1 MKLMHISDLHIGK
14 RVNEFS
20 MLEDQE
26 YILNEIIKIA
36 KDENISGIIIAG
48 DVYDKT
54 VPPIEAVDLADEF
67 LTKLVEE
74 NISIYMISGNHDLPE
89 RLNFGSRIMEKNNLF
104 ICSEY
109 DGDLRKIVIEDEYGK
124 LNIYFLPYIKPS
136 IVNNKLGLETKT
148 YDEFVKEALKVIDID
163 IEERNILI
171 AHQFVTFGSTVP
183 ELSDSETKSLGG
195 IDNVDASVF
204 DKFDY
209 VALGHI
215 HKPQKIGREVI
226 RYSGSPLKYS
236 FSECSHK
243 KSVCIVDFKE
253 KNNLEIKLVPLIPKR
268 DMKHL
273 KTSMED
279 LKSGNILA
287 SIPSDTYMHITLTD
301 EEEVIDAI
309 SKVREIF
316 KNVMVLDFDNKRNG
330 ENLRDTTITS
340 EDLKQKTPKELFV
353 DFFSS
358 QNNVELT
365 KSQDEIISNIVNE
378 VLEVK

>member
-74 NISIYMISGNHDLPE
+74 NISIYMISGNHNSPE

-104 ICSEY
+104 ICGEY

-148 YDEFVKEALKVIDID
+148 YDKSVKEALKVIDID
-163 IEERNILI
+163 VKSRNILI

-236 FSECSHK
+236 FSECNHK

-253 KNNLEIKLVPLIPKR
+253 KNNCEIKLVPLIPKR
-268 DMKHL
+268 DMKQL

-279 LKSGNILA
+279 LKSGNILS

-301 EEEVIDAI
+301 DEEVIDAI

-330 ENLRDTTITS
+330 ENLSDTTITS

-365 KSQDEIISNIVNE
+365 ESQDEIISNIVNE

>member
-74 NISIYMISGNHDLPE
+74 NISIYMISGNHDSPE

-104 ICSEY
+104 ICGEY

-148 YDEFVKEALKVIDID
+148 YDESVKEALKVIDID
-163 IEERNILI
+163 VESRNILI

-236 FSECSHK
+236 FSECNHK

-253 KNNLEIKLVPLIPKR
+253 KNNCEIKLAPLIPKR

-279 LKSGNILA
+279 LKSGNILS

-301 EEEVIDAI
+301 DEEVIDAI

-316 KNVMVLDFDNKRNG
+316 KNVMVLDFDNKRNA
-330 ENLRDTTITS
+330 ENLSDTTITS

-365 KSQDEIISNIVNE
+365 ESQNEIISNIVNE

>member
-74 NISIYMISGNHDLPE
+74 NISIYMISGNHDSPE

-104 ICSEY
+104 ICGEY

-148 YDEFVKEALKVIDID
+148 YDESVKEALKVIDID
-163 IEERNILI
+163 VESRNILI
-171 AHQFVTFGSTVP
+171 AHQFVTFGSTIP

-236 FSECSHK
+236 FSECNHK

-253 KNNLEIKLVPLIPKR
+253 KNNCEIKLVPLIPKR

-279 LKSGNILA
+279 LKSGNILS

-301 EEEVIDAI
+301 DEEVIDAI

-330 ENLRDTTITS
+330 ENLSDTTITS

-365 KSQDEIISNIVNE
+365 ESQNEIISNIVNE

>member
-74 NISIYMISGNHDLPE
+74 NISIYMISGNHDSPE

-104 ICSEY
+104 ICGEY

-148 YDEFVKEALKVIDID
+148 YDESVKEALKVIDID
-163 IEERNILI
+163 VESRNILI

-195 IDNVDASVF
+195 IDNVDASIF

-236 FSECSHK
+236 FSECNHK

-253 KNNLEIKLVPLIPKR
+253 KNNCEIKLVPLIPKR

-279 LKSGNILA
+279 LKSGNILS

-301 EEEVIDAI
+301 DEEVIDAI

-330 ENLRDTTITS
+330 ENLSDTTITS

-365 KSQDEIISNIVNE
+365 ESQNEIISNIVNE

>member
-74 NISIYMISGNHDLPE
+74 NISIYMISGNHDSPE

-104 ICSEY
+104 ICGEY

-148 YDEFVKEALKVIDID
+148 YDESVKEALKVIDID
-163 IEERNILI
+163 VESRNILI

-236 FSECSHK
+236 FSECNHK

-253 KNNLEIKLVPLIPKR
+253 KNNCEIKLVPLIPKR

-279 LKSGNILA
+279 LKSGNIL
-287 SIPSDTYMHITLTD
+287 STIPSDTYMHITLTD
-301 EEEVIDAI
+301 DEEVIDAI

-330 ENLRDTTITS
+330 ENLSDTTITS

-365 KSQDEIISNIVNE
+365 ESQNEIISNIVNE

>member
-74 NISIYMISGNHDLPE
+74 NISIYMISGNHDSPE

-104 ICSEY
+104 ICGEY

-148 YDEFVKEALKVIDID
+148 YDESVKEALKVIDID
-163 IEERNILI
+163 VESRNILI

-195 IDNVDASVF
+195 IDNVDASIF

-236 FSECSHK
+236 FSECNHK

-253 KNNLEIKLVPLIPKR
+253 KNNCEIKLVPLIPKR

-279 LKSGNILA
+279 LKSGNILS

-301 EEEVIDAI
+301 DEEVIDAI

-330 ENLRDTTITS
+330 ENLSDTTITS

-365 KSQDEIISNIVNE
+365 KSQNEIISNIVNE

>member
-74 NISIYMISGNHDLPE
+74 NISIYMISGNHDSPE

-104 ICSEY
+104 ICGEY

-148 YDEFVKEALKVIDID
+148 YDESVKEALKVIDID
-163 IEERNILI
+163 VESRNILI
-171 AHQFVTFGSTVP
+171 AHQFVTFGSTIP

-236 FSECSHK
+236 FSECNHK

-253 KNNLEIKLVPLIPKR
+253 KNNCEIKLVPLIPKR
-268 DMKHL
+268 DMKQL

-279 LKSGNILA
+279 LKSGNILS

-301 EEEVIDAI
+301 DEEVIDAI

-330 ENLRDTTITS
+330 ENLSDTTITS

-365 KSQDEIISNIVNE
+365 KSQNEIISNIVNE

>member
-74 NISIYMISGNHDLPE
+74 NISIYMISGNHDSPE

-104 ICSEY
+104 ICGEY

-148 YDEFVKEALKVIDID
+148 YDESVKEALKVIDID
-163 IEERNILI
+163 VESRNILI
-171 AHQFVTFGSTVP
+171 AHQFVTFGSTIP

-195 IDNVDASVF
+195 IDNVDASIF

-236 FSECSHK
+236 FSECNHK

-253 KNNLEIKLVPLIPKR
+253 KNNCEIKLVPLIPKR

-279 LKSGNILA
+279 LKSGNILS

-301 EEEVIDAI
+301 DEEVIDAI

-330 ENLRDTTITS
+330 ENLSDTTITS

-365 KSQDEIISNIVNE
+365 KSQNEIISNIVNE

>member
-74 NISIYMISGNHDLPE
+74 NISIYMISGNHDSPE

-104 ICSEY
+104 ICGEY

-148 YDEFVKEALKVIDID
+148 YDESVKEVLKVIDID
-163 IEERNILI
+163 VEARNILI

-195 IDNVDASVF
+195 IDNVDASIF

-236 FSECSHK
+236 FSECNHK

-253 KNNLEIKLVPLIPKR
+253 KNNCEIKLVPLIPKR

-279 LKSGNILA
+279 LKSGNILS

-301 EEEVIDAI
+301 DEEVIDAI

-330 ENLRDTTITS
+330 ENLSDTTITS

-365 KSQDEIISNIVNE
+365 ESQNEIISNIVNE

>member
-74 NISIYMISGNHDLPE
+74 NISIYMISGNHDSPE

-104 ICSEY
+104 ICGEY

-148 YDEFVKEALKVIDID
+148 YDESVKEALKVIDID
-163 IEERNILI
+163 VESRNILI

-236 FSECSHK
+236 FSECNHK

-253 KNNLEIKLVPLIPKR
+253 KNNCEIKLVPLIPKR

-279 LKSGNILA
+279 LKSGNILS

-301 EEEVIDAI
+301 DEEVIDAI

-330 ENLRDTTITS
+330 ENLSDTTITS

-353 DFFSS
+353 DFFIS

-365 KSQDEIISNIVNE
+365 ESQNEIISNIVNE

>member
-74 NISIYMISGNHDLPE
+74 NISIYMISGNHDSPE

-104 ICSEY
+104 ICGEY

-148 YDEFVKEALKVIDID
+148 YDESVKEALKVIDID
-163 IEERNILI
+163 VESRNILI

-236 FSECSHK
+236 FSECNHK

-253 KNNLEIKLVPLIPKR
+253 KNNCEIKLVPLIPKR
-268 DMKHL
+268 DMKQL

-279 LKSGNILA
+279 LKSGNILS

-301 EEEVIDAI
+301 DEEVIDAI

-316 KNVMVLDFDNKRNG
+316 KNVMVLDFDNKRNA
-330 ENLRDTTITS
+330 ENLSDTTITS

-365 KSQDEIISNIVNE
+365 ESQDEIISNIVNE

>member
-26 YILNEIIKIA
+26 YILNGIIKIA

-74 NISIYMISGNHDLPE
+74 NISIYMISGNHDSPE

-104 ICSEY
+104 ICGEY

-148 YDEFVKEALKVIDID
+148 YDESVKEALKVIDID
-163 IEERNILI
+163 VESRNILI

-195 IDNVDASVF
+195 IDNVDASIF

-236 FSECSHK
+236 FSECNHK

-253 KNNLEIKLVPLIPKR
+253 KNNCEIKLVPLIPKR

-279 LKSGNILA
+279 LKSGNILS

-301 EEEVIDAI
+301 DEEVIDAI

-330 ENLRDTTITS
+330 ENLSDTTITS

-365 KSQDEIISNIVNE
+365 ESQNEIISNIVNE

>member
-74 NISIYMISGNHDLPE
+74 NISIYMISGNHDSPE

-104 ICSEY
+104 ICGEY

-148 YDEFVKEALKVIDID
+148 YDESVKEALKVIDID
-163 IEERNILI
+163 VEPRNILI

-195 IDNVDASVF
+195 IDNVDASIF

-236 FSECSHK
+236 FSECNHK

-253 KNNLEIKLVPLIPKR
+253 KNNCEIKLVPLIPKR

-279 LKSGNILA
+279 LKSGNILS

-301 EEEVIDAI
+301 DEEVIDAI

-316 KNVMVLDFDNKRNG
+316 KNVMVLDFDNKRNV
-330 ENLRDTTITS
+330 ENLSDTTITS

-365 KSQDEIISNIVNE
+365 ESQNEIISNIVNE

>member
-74 NISIYMISGNHDLPE
+74 NISIYMISGNHDSPE

-104 ICSEY
+104 ICGEY

-148 YDEFVKEALKVIDID
+148 YDESVKEALKVIDID
-163 IEERNILI
+163 VESRNILI
-171 AHQFVTFGSTVP
+171 AHQFVTFGSTIP

-204 DKFDY
+204 DKLDY

-236 FSECSHK
+236 FSECNHK

-253 KNNLEIKLVPLIPKR
+253 KNNCEIKLVPLIPKR

-279 LKSGNILA
+279 LKSGNILS

-301 EEEVIDAI
+301 DEEVIDAI

-316 KNVMVLDFDNKRNG
+316 KNVMVLDFDNKRNV
-330 ENLRDTTITS
+330 ENLSDTTITS

-365 KSQDEIISNIVNE
+365 ESQNEIISNIVNE

>member
-74 NISIYMISGNHDLPE
+74 NISIYMISGNHDSPE

-104 ICSEY
+104 ICGEY

-148 YDEFVKEALKVIDID
+148 YDESVKEALKVIDID
-163 IEERNILI
+163 VEPRNILI

-195 IDNVDASVF
+195 IDNVDASIF

-236 FSECSHK
+236 FSECNHK

-253 KNNLEIKLVPLIPKR
+253 KNNCEIKLVPLIPKR

-279 LKSGNILA
+279 LKSGNIL
-287 SIPSDTYMHITLTD
+287 STIPSDTYMHITLTD
-301 EEEVIDAI
+301 DEEVIDAI

-330 ENLRDTTITS
+330 ENLSDTTITS

-365 KSQDEIISNIVNE
+365 KSQNEIISNIVNE

>member
-74 NISIYMISGNHDLPE
+74 NISIYMISGNHDSPE

-104 ICSEY
+104 ICGEY

-148 YDEFVKEALKVIDID
+148 YDESVKEALKVIDID
-163 IEERNILI
+163 VESRNILI

-236 FSECSHK
+236 FSECNHK

-253 KNNLEIKLVPLIPKR
+253 KNNLEIKLAPLIPKR

>member
-74 NISIYMISGNHDLPE
+74 NISIYMISGNHDSPE

-104 ICSEY
+104 ICGEY

-148 YDEFVKEALKVIDID
+148 YDESVKEALKVIDID
-163 IEERNILI
+163 VESRNILI

-236 FSECSHK
+236 FSECNHK
-243 KSVCIVDFKE
+243 KSVCIVEFKE
-253 KNNLEIKLVPLIPKR
+253 KNNCEIKLAPLIPKR

-279 LKSGNILA
+279 LKSGNILS

-301 EEEVIDAI
+301 DEEVIDAI

-316 KNVMVLDFDNKRNG
+316 KNVMVLDFDNKRNA
-330 ENLRDTTITS
+330 ENLSDTTITS

-365 KSQDEIISNIVNE
+365 ESQNEIISNIVNE

>member
-74 NISIYMISGNHDLPE
+74 NISIYMISGNHDSPE

-104 ICSEY
+104 ICGEY

-148 YDEFVKEALKVIDID
+148 YDESVKEALKVIDID
-163 IEERNILI
+163 VESRNILI

-236 FSECSHK
+236 FSECNHK

-253 KNNLEIKLVPLIPKR
+253 KNNCEIKLVPLIPKR

-279 LKSGNILA
+279 LKSGNILS

-301 EEEVIDAI
+301 DEEVIDAI

-330 ENLRDTTITS
+330 ENLSDTTITS

-365 KSQDEIISNIVNE
+365 ESQNEIISNIVNE

>member
-74 NISIYMISGNHDLPE
+74 NISIYMISGNHDSPE

-104 ICSEY
+104 ICGEY

-148 YDEFVKEALKVIDID
+148 YDESVKEALKVIDID
-163 IEERNILI
+163 VESRNILI

-236 FSECSHK
+236 FSECNHK

-253 KNNLEIKLVPLIPKR
+253 KNNCEIKLVPLIPKR
-268 DMKHL
+268 DMKQL

-279 LKSGNILA
+279 LKSGNILS

-301 EEEVIDAI
+301 DEEVIDAI

-330 ENLRDTTITS
+330 ENLSDTTITS

-365 KSQDEIISNIVNE
+365 ESQDEIISNIVNE

>member
-67 LTKLVEE
+67 LTKLVKE
-74 NISIYMISGNHDLPE
+74 NISIYMISGNHDSPE

-104 ICSEY
+104 ICGEY

-148 YDEFVKEALKVIDID
+148 YDESVKEALKVIDID
-163 IEERNILI
+163 VESRNILI

-236 FSECSHK
+236 FSECNHK

-253 KNNLEIKLVPLIPKR
+253 KNNCEIKLVPLIPKR

-279 LKSGNILA
+279 LKSGNIL
-287 SIPSDTYMHITLTD
+287 STIPSDTYMHITLTD
-301 EEEVIDAI
+301 DEEVIDAI

-316 KNVMVLDFDNKRNG
+316 KNVMVLDFDNKRNV
-330 ENLRDTTITS
+330 ENLSDTTITS

-365 KSQDEIISNIVNE
+365 ESQNEIISNIVNE

>member
-74 NISIYMISGNHDLPE
+74 NISIYMISGNHDSPE

-104 ICSEY
+104 ICGEY

-148 YDEFVKEALKVIDID
+148 YDKSVKEALKVIDID
-163 IEERNILI
+163 VESRNILI

-236 FSECSHK
+236 FSECNHK

-253 KNNLEIKLVPLIPKR
+253 KNNCEIKLVPLIPKR
-268 DMKHL
+268 DMKQL

-279 LKSGNILA
+279 LKSGNILS

-301 EEEVIDAI
+301 DEEVIDAI

-330 ENLRDTTITS
+330 ENLSDTTITS

-365 KSQDEIISNIVNE
+365 ESQDEIISNIVNE